1 MKIVHHLLE
10 EYQKQVIKGEV
21 PVTINTMDLDRIIK
35 LSLLIQNQPTEIR
48 ENKLELDIKNGL
60 KRLMRIEVQY
70 ANNKS

>member
-1 MKIVHHLLE
+1 
-10 EYQKQVIKGEV
+10 
-21 PVTINTMDLDRIIK
+21 MDLDRIIK